1 MVKNWR
7 PQIFFWS
14 FLAFTSVVYENL
26 LSAVKKVGY
35 KNRFHSIISNPKDFF
50 LCVYLYWPA
59 CRHDRKNNT
68 HKKTH
73 KVSRHVQSTKML
85 IKSNKMFVDF
95 FDIHTC
101 KCKNI
106 RVYLSSYCA
115 LRNWLFLHT
124 YASSKKTLHCSEVE
138 SKAVLNLH
146 FFPNFHSCKCFVK
159 KMIPWIQCRT
169 RKGETKSKFGK
180 KKFWKKKSS
189 SKCTP

>member
-1 MVKNWR
+1 MRISSLQLRKLVTKIVSTQSSQILR
-7 PQIFFWS
+7 IFF
-14 FLAFTSVVYENL
+14 FAFTFIGQRVDTT
-26 LSAVKKVGY
+26 VK
-35 KNRFHSIISNPKDFF
+35 II
-50 LCVYLYWPA
+50 L
-59 CRHDRKNNT
+59 T
-68 HKKTH
+68 KKH

-95 FDIHTC
+95 FNIHTC

-146 FFPNFHSCKCFVK
+146 FF
-159 KMIPWIQCRT
+159 
-169 RKGETKSKFGK
+169 SKL
-180 KKFWKKKSS
+180 S
-189 SKCTP
+189 

>member
-1 MVKNWR
+1 
-7 PQIFFWS
+7 
-14 FLAFTSVVYENL
+14 
-26 LSAVKKVGY
+26 
-35 KNRFHSIISNPKDFF
+35 
-50 LCVYLYWPA
+50 
-59 CRHDRKNNT
+59 
-68 HKKTH
+68 
-73 KVSRHVQSTKML
+73 ML
-85 IKSNKMFVDF
+85 IKSNKMFVDIF
-95 FDIHTC
+95 NIHTC

-180 KKFWKKKSS
+180 KKILEKKILVKMHSLNRKYNHGPTL
-189 SKCTP
+189 SKLHKIYQKRIKKNYLY